1 MTAPHA
7 RFWHRYLP
15 ISAEMKRWPV
25 YVIGCGFASVP
36 AGHPYPP
43 TQHPSDHH
51 FTWRRGRVLDEY
63 QLVYLTRG
71 GGWFESRETG
81 RRRVSAGHL
90 WALFPGV
97 WHRYTPARATGW
109 DEYWLAFAGT
119 QAASVIARYG
129 FTPARPIRM
138 PGVCERLVQVYEK
151 ILDELREEQYGS
163 RTLIAAWI
171 HEALARADVEERRRE
186 LAGRE
191 IGEAV
196 LKARARMAEC
206 TDRNLDMRQLARE
219 LHVGYSWLRR
229 KFRAYTGF
237 SPGQYHLQLRINRAQ
252 ELLRATSLPISEI
265 AARIGMSGVHYF
277 SRVFRAKTGV
287 SPSEYRARAQG
298 NEIA

>member
-1 MTAPHA
+1 M
-7 RFWHRYLP
+7 R
-15 ISAEMKRWPV
+15 RWPV

-81 RRRVSAGHL
+81 RRRVDAGHI

-109 DEYWLAFAGT
+109 DEYWLAFSGV
-119 QAASVIARYG
+119 QAAAIVARYG
-129 FTPARPIRM
+129 FSAARPIRE
-138 PGVCERLVQVYEK
+138 PGVGRALVDVYEK
-151 ILDELREEQYGS
+151 ILDELREERYGS

-186 LAGRE
+186 LSGNE

-196 LKARARMAEC
+196 LKARARMVEC
-206 TDRNLDMRQLARE
+206 MDRDLDMRQLARE
-219 LHVGYSWLRR
+219 LHVSYSWFRR
-229 KFRAYTGF
+229 KFRADTGF
-237 SPGQYHLQLRINRAQ
+237 SPAQYHLQIRINRAQ
-252 ELLRATSLPISEI
+252 ELLRATSLPISEV

-277 SRVFRAKTGV
+277 SRVFRAKTGL

-298 NEIA
+298 GAPE